1 MDLGLF
7 FALANYDQGRPK
19 LRQIFF
25 EILKSKKK
33 KELYSTVMTIDK
45 ATCTIFNGL
54 CYLYTIFFEFQ
65 ILFLYPRNLCVNPRC
80 IDVQAEKGIFS
91 GNRIAGTRPIT
102 IKKSNQSKGKN
113 IFY

>member
-7 FALANYDQGRPK
+7 LP
-19 LRQIFF
+19 RQIMNRDVQNYGQFF
-25 EILKSKKK
+25 LKILKSKKN
-33 KELYSTVMTIDK
+33 KELHSTVMTIDK

>member
-33 KELYSTVMTIDK
+33 KELHSTVMTIDE
-45 ATCTIFNGL
+45 ATCTLLNGL
-54 CYLYTIFFEFQ
+54 CNLYTICFGFE

-80 IDVQAEKGIFS
+80 IDVQAEKGDI
-91 GNRIAGTRPIT
+91 
-102 IKKSNQSKGKN
+102 
-113 IFY
+113 

>member
-33 KELYSTVMTIDK
+33 KELHSTVMTIDE
-45 ATCTIFNGL
+45 ATCTLLNGL
-54 CYLYTIFFEFQ
+54 CNLYTICFEFQ
-65 ILFLYPRNLCVNPRC
+65 NVQNLVLYPTNLCINPRC
-80 IDVQAEKGIFS
+80 INVWAERGVFS
-91 GNRIAGTRPIT
+91 GHRIAGTRPIT
-102 IKKSNQSKGKN
+102 IKK
-113 IFY
+113 